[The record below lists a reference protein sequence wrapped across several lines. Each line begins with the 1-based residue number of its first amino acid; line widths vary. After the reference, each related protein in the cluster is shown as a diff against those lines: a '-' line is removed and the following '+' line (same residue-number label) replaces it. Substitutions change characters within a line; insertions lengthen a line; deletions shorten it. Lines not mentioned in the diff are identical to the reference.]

1 MKAIYRSKLLW
12 VVIVIAVLL
21 VAVRLMLPFWVR
33 DYVNKKLSELD
44 DYRGHVE
51 SVHLAL
57 WRGAY
62 QIRAVKVVKTSGD
75 VPVPFF
81 SAPVIDLS
89 VQWMALIHG
98 AFVGEIHFEQPVL
111 NFVNA
116 PSEEDTQVG
125 LEEPWTQKI
134 KQLFPLKIN
143 RFTVS
148 GGAIHYRD
156 YHRSPKVDVVFDEV
170 RIWRRT

>member
-1 MKAIYRSKLLW
+1 MKAIYRSKFLW

-62 QIRAVKVVKTSGD
+62 QIRTVKVVKTSGD

-81 SAPVIDLS
+81 PR
-89 VQWMALIHG
+89 
-98 AFVGEIHFEQPVL
+98 P
-111 NFVNA
+111 
-116 PSEEDTQVG
+116 
-125 LEEPWTQKI
+125 
-134 KQLFPLKIN
+134 
-143 RFTVS
+143 
-148 GGAIHYRD
+148 
-156 YHRSPKVDVVFDEV
+156 
-170 RIWRRT
+170 